1 VSYLIFVLKNA
12 RFLSFG
18 ILLTLF
24 GNFGQTYYI
33 SLFSVPIREAYGLSH
48 GDFGMLYSAA
58 TFTSAAC
65 LVWAGRKIDDT
76 DLRLYVL
83 IVCSLFAAACFLISS
98 VTISIYMLALGV
110 FLLRMTGQGLM
121 GHTAMTSMA
130 RTFNKNRGKAMSV
143 ASVGHSLGSAFMPSV
158 AVALLAAFGWRDT
171 WQFIGWTIIIV
182 LIPGAL
188 FLLRGDAS
196 RYRPQAKIEKSP
208 QGDAKPSMKQ
218 WTRSEVLRDPRFYF
232 IIPCALAAPLIL
244 TGLFFHQ
251 VHLADSKGWSLE
263 WMASSFVGFALSSV
277 IGSFI
282 TGILVDRYG
291 SLSILPCYLLPLIC
305 GLIVLVFSSHPSA
318 AMIYMVGAGL
328 TTGASSI
335 TLTSTWAEIYG
346 TAHIGAIRS
355 VVSASMVFST
365 GLAPALMGWFID
377 LDVSIERIVIASLVY
392 IALSIGLIVSVL
404 PRLRNDTGVSS
415 A

>member
-1 VSYLIFVLKNA
+1 
-12 RFLSFG
+12 
-18 ILLTLF
+18 
-24 GNFGQTYYI
+24 
-33 SLFSVPIREAYGLSH
+33 
-48 GDFGMLYSAA
+48 M
-58 TFTSAAC
+58 
-65 LVWAGRKIDDT
+65 
-76 DLRLYVL
+76 
-83 IVCSLFAAACFLISS
+83 
-98 VTISIYMLALGV
+98 SI
-110 FLLRMTGQGLM
+110 
-121 GHTAMTSMA
+121 
-130 RTFNKNRGKAMSV
+130 

-218 WTRSEVLRDPRFYF
+218 WTRSEVLRDPKFYF

-251 VHLADSKGWSLE
+251 VHLADSKGWSLA

-318 AMIYMVGAGL
+318 AMIYMIGAGL